1 MMVARTSSLGFLGL
15 LGGVVAGGPPGIA
28 SSKFTAWDD
37 KTYTSI
43 STEPSSI
50 SYQEW
55 LTQSNGYIGLAQC
68 RLGPFFET
76 SRLDDGAG
84 PRHTFATISGF
95 WSDGEGDESGG
106 ATAGIPHFTDLLV
119 QACGSTL
126 NGSVDTAEISDFT
139 STLSFLEGIA
149 TWTYLWTPPGCPGGT
164 TLGIA
169 YEAFLS
175 LDSRQ
180 LAATRLSV
188 SSTSSMSSSS
198 SSDPDVEVGI
208 VDVLDGRGAAAGGR
222 TANFQTRFFPGP
234 RRGILASVSPA
245 GRGDGTAAYIYST
258 VSDPDFPPSASS
270 MSSDP
275 EALSVS
281 QTYTVQLGPGVGRF
295 TTTAVKY
302 VGVASTDHF
311 DNAPNVAM
319 QTAIRASKAGWDV
332 LRSAHGVPHKA
343 PGQVGD
349 KPGTGHDEL

>member
-1 MMVARTSSLGFLGL
+1 MMVARTPCLGFLGL
-15 LGGVVAGGPPGIA
+15 LGGVIAGGPPGIA
-28 SSKFTAWDD
+28 LSKFTAWDD

-43 STEPSSI
+43 STEPSSV

-55 LTQSNGYIGLAQC
+55 LTQSNGYIGLAQG

-76 SRLDDGAG
+76 SRLDEGAG
-84 PRHTFATISGF
+84 PRHTLATISGF
-95 WSDGEGDESGG
+95 WSDGEGGESGG
-106 ATAGIPHFTDLLV
+106 GTAGIPHFTDLLV

-126 NGSVDTAEISDFT
+126 NGSVDAAEISDFK
-139 STLSFLEGIA
+139 STLSFLEGLA
-149 TWTYLWTPPGCPGGT
+149 TWTYVWTPPGCPDGT
-164 TLGIA
+164 TLGIE
-169 YEAFLS
+169 YEAFVS

-188 SSTSSMSSSS
+188 SRMS

-208 VDVLDGRGAAAGGR
+208 VDVLDGRGAAAAAGGR
-222 TANFQTRFFPGP
+222 AANFQTRFFPGP

-245 GRGDGTAAYIYST
+245 GRGGGDDGTAAYIYST

-275 EALSVS
+275 ETLSVS
-281 QTYTVQLGPGVGRF
+281 QTYTVQLGPGVGRL
-295 TTTAVKY
+295 TTTVVKY

-319 QTAIRASKAGWDV
+319 QTALRASKAGWDV
-332 LRSAHGVPHKA
+332 LRSAHGAPHKA
-343 PGQVGD
+343 PGQAGD